1 MRGRIRAVEGSHP
14 SPAGRL
20 RGLRGPGAPVLP
32 AHPGIQGARA
42 EIGYQF
48 GGETS
53 SGPLQAGTAGNWRC
67 FKVARLS
74 AVRLIESEG
83 WHTGPAHSQTQR
95 CIDIIDVDVER
106 PELDGRSPP
115 D

>member
-1 MRGRIRAVEGSHP
+1 MGVYELLKEAIRRRQAVFGVYEG
-14 SPAGRL
+14 L
-20 RGLRGPGAPVLP
+20 
-32 AHPGIQGARA
+32 ARQFCPHILGFKA
-42 EIGYQF
+42 REPRCLGYQF

-53 SGPLQAGTAGNWRC
+53 SGPLQTGTAGNWRC